1 MCKAAPFVFSGFD
14 AALPFRYPSRSLR
27 PMFENYL
34 PVLLQIVIAGGF
46 AVVTL
51 IASALLGKSAR
62 RTPIKDSAYECGMLP
77 VGDSQPR
84 FSVKFYIVA
93 MLFVLFDIEVVFLYP
108 WAVIYK
114 DFLAAHGASILAVA
128 TGFVSIL
135 LVAFVYAW
143 KKGAL
148 DWKS

>member
-1 MCKAAPFVFSGFD
+1 
-14 AALPFRYPSRSLR
+14 
-27 PMFENYL
+27 MFESYL
-34 PVLLQIVIAGGF
+34 PVLLQIVIATGF

-51 IASALLGKSAR
+51 IASALLGKSAK
-62 RTPIKDSAYECGMLP
+62 RTQIKDSAYECGMLP
-77 VGDSQPR
+77 VGDGQPR

-114 DFLAAHGASILAVA
+114 DFIAAYGASILAVA
-128 TGFVSIL
+128 AGFVSIL
-135 LVAFVYAW
+135 LVAFIYVW
-143 KKGAL
+143 KKGVL

>member
-1 MCKAAPFVFSGFD
+1 
-14 AALPFRYPSRSLR
+14 
-27 PMFENYL
+27 MFENYL
-34 PVLLQIVIAGGF
+34 PVLLQIVIATGF

-51 IASALLGKSAR
+51 IASALLGKSAKR
-62 RTPIKDSAYECGMLP
+62 NDIKDSAYECGMLP
-77 VGDSQPR
+77 VGDGQPR

-114 DFLAAHGASILAVA
+114 DYIGDPHLGASILAVA
-128 TGFVSIL
+128 ASFVSIL
-135 LVAFVYAW
+135 LVAFIYVW

>member
-1 MCKAAPFVFSGFD
+1 
-14 AALPFRYPSRSLR
+14 
-27 PMFENYL
+27 MFENYI

-51 IASALLGKSAR
+51 IASALLGKSAKR
-62 RTPIKDSAYECGMLP
+62 NTIKDSAYECGMLP

-108 WAVIYK
+108 WAIIYK
-114 DFLAAHGASILAVA
+114 DYLAAVGGGASILAVA
-128 TGFVSIL
+128 ASFASIL
-135 LVAFVYAW
+135 LVAFGYAW
-143 KKGAL
+143 KKGVL

>member
-1 MCKAAPFVFSGFD
+1 
-14 AALPFRYPSRSLR
+14 
-27 PMFENYL
+27 MFENYL

-51 IASALLGKSAR
+51 IASALLGQSAR
-62 RTPIKDSAYECGMLP
+62 RNAIKDSAYECGMLP

-114 DFLAAHGASILAVA
+114 DFIVMHGPAILGTAFS
-128 TGFVSIL
+128 FVSIL

-143 KKGAL
+143 KKGVL